1 MCFVQ
6 YRMMR
11 SYDDA
16 DILRRS
22 DNSVLVHEVP
32 ASRAG
37 AGETL
42 PRLKSSNIKP
52 KPVAKIIANS
62 RSSGLQQ
69 LGGGEEGGGWDEVS
83 WNITV
88 SCNIPCNSCRRLTR
102 SSCVIVFAS
111 LALPHLTSH

>member
-37 AGETL
+37 AGLVPTRYRGCRSGNSARHTACWSATQARRHTRNGWSWL
-42 PRLKSSNIKP
+42 SARYLQYTSDIK
-52 KPVAKIIANS
+52 
-62 RSSGLQQ
+62 L
-69 LGGGEEGGGWDEVS
+69 
-83 WNITV
+83 
-88 SCNIPCNSCRRLTR
+88 
-102 SSCVIVFAS
+102 
-111 LALPHLTSH
+111 